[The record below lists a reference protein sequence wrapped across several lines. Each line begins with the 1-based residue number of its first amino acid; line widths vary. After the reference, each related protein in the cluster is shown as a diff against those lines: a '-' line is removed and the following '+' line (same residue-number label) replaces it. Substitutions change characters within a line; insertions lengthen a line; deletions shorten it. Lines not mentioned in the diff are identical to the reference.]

1 MTQKTIL
8 HISKYYYPEEGGIE
22 TVARYLAEGM
32 REYRNIVIC
41 FARRG
46 KTRMDTI
53 NGICVYRIA
62 PLCRISHQDICF
74 SYGRI
79 LRKIC
84 REYHPDLTLI
94 HCPNPFVYP
103 IMLHTIPQ
111 KSKIAL
117 LWHADILNKGIL
129 YKLVRPLEQYTLRK
143 ADLILTTS
151 PNYIDP
157 SSPIY
162 YYRNK
167 IRVLQNGVIASN
179 LDLRKGDR
187 EAIGEIRRKYDSKPL
202 ILFVGRHIPYKGI
215 DCLIKSAKYLRH
227 DAKILI
233 AGRGPETEHLKL
245 LSEGNDHIVFLGRI
259 DNNQLRQYYYASQI
273 FGFSSITKQEAFGVA
288 LAEAMYCGCVPV
300 TFKIQG
306 SGVNW
311 VNKKG
316 VTGEEVPLKDVHA
329 YAQAIDRILD
339 DSQLYQRYKE
349 ASMLRIRKHFTD
361 KMAVDTARTILGE
374 LLRRVR

>member
-22 TVARYLAEGM
+22 TVARYLAEGL
-32 REYRNIVIC
+32 REFRNIVVC
-41 FARRG
+41 FARKG

-62 PLCRISHQDICF
+62 PFCRISSQDICF

-84 REYHPDLTLI
+84 HENHPYLALI

-103 IMLHTIPQ
+103 ITLHAVPQ
-111 KSKIAL
+111 DCKVAL
-117 LWHADILNKGIL
+117 LWHSDILNKGSL
-129 YKLVRPLEQYTLRK
+129 YNVVRPLERHILRK
-143 ADLILTTS
+143 ADLILATS

-162 YYRNK
+162 KYRDK
-167 IRVLQNGVIASN
+167 IRVLQNGVVTSS
-179 LDLRKGDR
+179 LDLREGDR
-187 EAIGEIRRKYDSKPL
+187 DAIEKIRDKYDNDPL

-233 AGRGPETEHLKL
+233 AGRGPETEHLKQ
-245 LSEGNDHIVFLGRI
+245 LSKGNDHIVFLGRI
-259 DNNQLRQYYYASQI
+259 DNDQLRQYYYASQI

-300 TFKIQG
+300 TFQIQG

-311 VNKKG
+311 VNEKR

-329 YAQAIDRILD
+329 YAQAIDQILD

-361 KMAVDTARTILGE
+361 KMAVDTARNIIGE
-374 LLRRVR
+374 LLE

>member
-22 TVARYLAEGM
+22 TVARYLAEGL
-32 REYRNIVIC
+32 REFRNIVVC
-41 FARRG
+41 FARKG

-62 PLCRISHQDICF
+62 PFCRISSQDICF

-84 REYHPDLTLI
+84 HENHPYLALI

-103 IMLHTIPQ
+103 ITLHAVPQ
-111 KSKIAL
+111 DCKVAL
-117 LWHADILNKGIL
+117 LWHSDILNKGSL
-129 YKLVRPLEQYTLRK
+129 YNVVRPLERHILRK
-143 ADLILTTS
+143 ADLILATS

-162 YYRNK
+162 KYRDK
-167 IRVLQNGVIASN
+167 IRVLQNGVVTSS
-179 LDLRKGDR
+179 LDLREGDR
-187 EAIGEIRRKYDSKPL
+187 DAIEKIRDKYDNAPL

-233 AGRGPETEHLKL
+233 AGRGPETEHLKQ
-245 LSEGNDHIVFLGRI
+245 LSKGNDHIVFLGRI
-259 DNNQLRQYYYASQI
+259 DNDQLRQYYYASQI

-300 TFKIQG
+300 TFQIQG

-311 VNKKG
+311 VNEKR

-329 YAQAIDRILD
+329 YAQVIDQILD

-361 KMAVDTARTILGE
+361 KMAVDTARNIIGE
-374 LLRRVR
+374 LLE